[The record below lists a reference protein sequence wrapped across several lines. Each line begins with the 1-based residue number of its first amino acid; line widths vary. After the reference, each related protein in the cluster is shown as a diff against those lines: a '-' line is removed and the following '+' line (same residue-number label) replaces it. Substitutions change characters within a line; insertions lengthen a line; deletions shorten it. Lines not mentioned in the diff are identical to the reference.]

1 MESLLQAVQDRL
13 NEVSDLKY
21 IDENWGQ
28 LDYYSPNMPV
38 MWPCCLIDINDG
50 DFSNLGRDLEKT
62 PKERQMGNFAL
73 KIIIANLKLGN
84 TSLQATKSQKNNGWQ
99 VWRIM
104 QKVHEK
110 LHGFTPVEYSSKL
123 IRRNFQRVLR
133 DDGVQE
139 YHITYI
145 FEARN
150 V

>member
-1 MESLLQAVQDRL
+1 MEKILQNVQNKL
-13 NEVSDLKY
+13 SEINGLKY

-50 DFSNLGRDLEKT
+50 DFSNLGKDLGKK

-73 KIIIANLKLGN
+73 KIILANLKLGN
-84 TSLQATKSQKNNGWQ
+84 TSQRAPQLQKNNGWLI
-99 VWRIM
+99 WKLM
-104 QKVHEK
+104 QSVHEK
-110 LHGFTPVEYSSKL
+110 LHGFTPGENCSKL
-123 IRRNFQRVLR
+123 IRRSFQRTLR

-139 YHITYI
+139 YHITYL